1 MLGSRHAAPGFGMV
15 LLSHLLA
22 LGLAL
27 GSIQSRASSVLCLGC
42 GRDAA
47 RIQQRC
53 DRDLAG
59 IRWRW
64 RGSAVKAQL
73 RSSRDAAGVKQR
85 YPGDVAEMQWGCS
98 SDAVVLQQAQREVE

>member
-22 LGLAL
+22 LDLAL

-64 RGSAVKAQL
+64 RGSAMKAQL
-73 RSSRDAAGVKQR
+73 RSSGIICRSSKVGNNVKQ
-85 YPGDVAEMQWGCS
+85 VA
-98 SDAVVLQQAQREVE
+98 VEKQN